1 MCPPAVSLLT
11 LGRNEVTSSRPTS
24 FFKTFFLILYTNL
37 FPLPP
42 FFLSL
47 PCSDLPPPY
56 PLLLLVVLWALLFL
70 LFKDIFPTIL
80 YIFPKCSFPI
90 VPVPFPFHTKEWSIY
105 HLSYC
110 LLQTSGADIASRVP
124 CSVYIDAVTSLLFV
138 LSSTYCNWAF
148 NVTFPLSLSV
158 SSLSPYTVDFISPLP
173 TDCIRGYW
181 YKFPLSLCSVLF
193 LGILSFHPSSLII
206 TFQFPCF
213 PSRSKQGC
221 DLSWILGWFST

>member
-70 LFKDIFPTIL
+70 LFKDIFPTVL

-105 HLSYC
+105 HPSYWSSLFTPDFWC
-110 LLQTSGADIASRVP
+110 WHRLQSAMLGLYWCCNFSP
-124 CSVYIDAVTSLLFV
+124 LCSF
-138 LSSTYCNWAF
+138 STYCNWAF

-158 SSLSPYTVDFISPLP
+158 SSLSPYTVDFINPLP

-221 DLSWILGWFST
+221 DLSWILG